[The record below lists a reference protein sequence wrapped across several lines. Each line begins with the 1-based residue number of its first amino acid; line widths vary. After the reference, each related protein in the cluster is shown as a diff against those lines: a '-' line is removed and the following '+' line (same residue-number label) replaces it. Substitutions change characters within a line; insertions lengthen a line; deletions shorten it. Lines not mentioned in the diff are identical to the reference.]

1 MQVTLERGGGV
12 AGGAN
17 HQRLGPLD
25 TQTTADGKAIE
36 QLVADVDFFEMDDEF
51 PRTGG
56 MSDPTWNTIRV
67 VEGDGDRTVRWDSNQ
82 KIPDPLRALRDLC
95 SSLGEWAPVT

>member
-25 TQTTADGKAIE
+25 TETLDAGTHVEK
-36 QLVADVDFFEMDDEF
+36 LVADTDFFEMDDDF

-56 MSDPTWNTIRV
+56 MSDPTWNTVRV
-67 VEGDGDRTVRWDSNQ
+67 VDGDADRTVRWDSNQ
-82 KIPDPLRALRDLC
+82 KIPDPLRALRGLC
-95 SSLGEWAPVT
+95 SSVGEWVSVN